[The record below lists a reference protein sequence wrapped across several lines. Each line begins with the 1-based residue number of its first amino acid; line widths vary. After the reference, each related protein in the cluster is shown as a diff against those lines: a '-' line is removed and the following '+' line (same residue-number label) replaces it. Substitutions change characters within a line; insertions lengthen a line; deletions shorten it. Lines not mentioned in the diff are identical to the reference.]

1 MSVSFKAE
9 TGAYRASDGN
19 TTFSL
24 NLPSGLAVGDPL
36 FLFIAS
42 ASTGLS
48 VTTPTGWTSLGSAN
62 IGTGSWVLLRRNGGW
77 QTADGTSRSIT
88 VAVAQNLTYTSFG
101 LDGTLYDPDTMT
113 VGTVTTRSASGTTC
127 TAVSAGSGA
136 AMLVLSAEKAS
147 SHTGAPDAPSVSP
160 TTTQGAWRASS
171 VASSASCYGG
181 IYEGTPGTR
190 TITYSTASSNGAAFQ
205 IALTAAAGT
214 NTAPTANAGTDQ
226 TGIEPY
232 ATVTLDGSG
241 SFDPDSGDSITYD
254 WTQTAGTTVTPTGA
268 TTSSPTFTAPPTI
281 DGDTLTFQLTV
292 TDESSATD
300 TDTVDITVLPHT
312 IWRKGSDS
320 ALHPIRVTKNS

>member
-36 FLFIAS
+36 FLLIAGVS
-42 ASTGLS
+42 NGLS

-62 IGTGSWVLLRRNGGW
+62 FGSGSWVLLRRNGGW

-88 VAVAQNLTYTSFG
+88 VGAAQNLTYTSFG

-113 VGTVTTRSASGTTC
+113 VGTVTTRSTSVTTC
-127 TAVSAGSGA
+127 TAVTAGAGA
-136 AMLVLSAEKAS
+136 AMLVLSVEKAS

-160 TTTQGAWRASS
+160 ATTQGAWRATST
-171 VASSASCYGG
+171 ASTSSCYGG
-181 IYEGTPGTR
+181 IYSGTAADR
-190 TITYSTASSNGAAFQ
+190 TITYTTASSNGAAFQ

-232 ATVTLDGSG
+232 ATVTLNGSG
-241 SFDPDSGDSITYD
+241 SSDPDAGDSITYA
-254 WTQTAGTTVTPTGA
+254 WTQTAGTTVSLTGG
-268 TTSSPTFTAPPTI
+268 TTSAPTFTAPATLA
-281 DGDTLTFQLTV
+281 GDTLTFQLTV
-292 TDESSATD
+292 TDSHSATG
-300 TDTVDITVLPHT
+300 TDTVSVTVLPHT
-312 IWRKGSDS
+312 TWQKGADTL
-320 ALHPIRVTKNS
+320 LHPVRITQHA